1 MKENILEK
9 AVAWLKKCPMWG
21 ERLTVD
27 YTDGLPGSVGLFPL
41 GVEEISR
48 REDVAGGVSTHCRCV
63 FHLDRVT
70 EGQQDNTENARW
82 LLAFQDW
89 VRQQSLA
96 GLAPVFGHEPAR
108 EHIRAEKGRLHKA
121 SQTGTAIYRVV
132 LTAEFV
138 LQGE

>member
-1 MKENILEK
+1 MIQRMAN
-9 AVAWLKKCPMWG
+9 WLQTYPLWEGK
-21 ERLTVD
+21 LTVD

-89 VRQQSLA
+89 VRQQSLT
-96 GLAPVFGHEPAR
+96 GSAPTFGHEPAR

>member
-1 MKENILEK
+1 MTE
-9 AVAWLKKCPMWG
+9 AVLDKVTAWLKTCPLWG

-70 EGQQDNTENARW
+70 EGQQNNAENARW
-82 LLAFQDW
+82 LLSFQDW
-89 VRQQSLA
+89 VRQQSLS
-96 GLAPVFGHEPAR
+96 GNAPKFGNAPAR
-108 EHIRAEKGRLHKA
+108 ECIRAEKGRLYKA

-132 LTAEFV
+132 LTAEYV